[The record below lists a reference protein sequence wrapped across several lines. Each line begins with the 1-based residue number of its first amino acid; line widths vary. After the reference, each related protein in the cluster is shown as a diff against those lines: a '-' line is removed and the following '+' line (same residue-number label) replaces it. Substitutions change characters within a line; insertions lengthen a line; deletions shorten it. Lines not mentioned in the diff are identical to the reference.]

1 MYGKIF
7 ESLFTGSMRG
17 TGPLN
22 ISVWSYVI
30 AHMKPDE
37 VHGAVV
43 ELDCEVLAFFIGKC
57 TAVEVSEVIDS
68 YCEPDP
74 KSRTPDEQGK
84 KLVKLG
90 QFSYRVVNGS
100 KYRAIKDQEERRR
113 QNREA
118 QQRFRSKE
126 KDLKKQA
133 REKSESDKI
142 VSQALEEGTP
152 F

>member
-1 MYGKIF
+1 
-7 ESLFTGSMRG
+7 
-17 TGPLN
+17 
-22 ISVWSYVI
+22 
-30 AHMKPDE
+30 MKPDE
-37 VHGAVV
+37 VHGATV

-57 TAVEVSEVIDS
+57 TATQVSEVIDS

-74 KSRTPDEQGK
+74 KSRTPDEHGK

-118 QQRFRSKE
+118 QQRFRAKYKE
-126 KDLKKQA
+126 IRKQA
-133 REKSESDKI
+133 REQTESEKI
-142 VSQALEEGTP
+142 IEQAEREGTP